1 MKRGLSLV
9 IYFRCKTKNQKKMA
23 RQSPLVIFFWFI
35 GKKNDKSRPSC
46 HIPLILGKL
55 QERYRMDTGH
65 APVVYNLWS
74 IDTGYGPCPWRR
86 EHHHASATPSPNV
99 NIVFFCF
106 ARPTR
111 PKPYLALPSHLWLPA
126 HPRGM
131 APIIMSSS
139 SPVIMVIIATL
150 DSRVVFAQAH
160 LVRHHVFYEL
170 GHAVVA
176 GTPDDRGTHPPE
188 AHPAFAPCRPQA
200 AGPPAPL
207 PSLSRSLRTKHPHP
221 LAPNKP

>member
-1 MKRGLSLV
+1 MLCYIKRSYCLQFFLSSS
-9 IYFRCKTKNQKKMA
+9 RAM
-23 RQSPLVIFFWFI
+23 PL
-35 GKKNDKSRPSC
+35 
-46 HIPLILGKL
+46 
-55 QERYRMDTGH
+55 
-65 APVVYNLWS
+65 
-74 IDTGYGPCPWRR
+74 YGPCPWRR

-111 PKPYLALPSHLWLPA
+111 PKPYRPCPSVRLSLF
-126 HPRGM
+126 HPISGF
-131 APIIMSSS
+131 PHIPGVIMSSS

-188 AHPAFAPCRPQA
+188 AHPAFAPLRPQA